1 MSQRRRTMRPMSG
14 HFNPWGIDRPC
25 WHCHHY
31 VAMLPCGA
39 AECSLQLGP
48 RVRSQP
54 ERGCSAFEREPG
66 ADDEPGAPAPEGRD
80 LLRHTGQGVMRLR
93 TGRVSA

>member
-1 MSQRRRTMRPMSG
+1 MTG
-14 HFNPWGIDRPC
+14 HFNPWGVDRPC

-31 VAMLPCGA
+31 VAMLACGA
-39 AECSLQLGP
+39 ASCSLQLGP

-66 ADDEPGAPAPEGRD
+66 ADDEPGPPAGVVVEESRQRVRTSREAAPRVEWAP
-80 LLRHTGQGVMRLR
+80 
-93 TGRVSA
+93 